1 MANLQ
6 FYLFA
11 LFVAYAESSYVFSNT
26 ISFEGGIYNTSY
38 NFNASS
44 DTFEFLVEVRATGWV
59 GFGFARN
66 APSGMTNYDVAVGGV
81 LNGAGYLKD
90 YLTQTTEPP
99 PLDSQ
104 QDWNLTS
111 ATEQDGVTTLKFSRL
126 RDTNDSM
133 DIAIEEG
140 MPIFLI
146 WAFHTT
152 NDADGSR
159 SLTKHTSEGYHRVIL
174 IPAATSSVLPA
185 AATSSPTMAAM
196 VSPTSTGV
204 STPETPTLEAASSL
218 KSVAVAMNS
227 SMMHALNT
235 SPLSAMSAMHPKTP
249 YSVAPTITASSVAV
263 GASSAVSP
271 SSAPPVT
278 SDFISLHGGKYNVS
292 WMFNSSMGTLH
303 FTVKVRA
310 TGWIGFGLAAQ
321 APNNMVGYDVAVG
334 GVANGAGYLK
344 EAPAPACKRRLRFR
358 SCQIGSTS
366 CHSIAD
372 LSTVGDLEI
381 AHKGHG
387 IPDADWLIH
396 IVKLN
401 SFFICLCQDYFTSGF
416 AAPSEDWQQDWRPS
430 YFREEQGVTTLKFY
444 RKRDTNDTQ
453 KDIAIQPGQSYY
465 FIWAYHSSDEVQ
477 NDSFPKH
484 SYSGSHQVGQ
494 LIPGVQPATTPIATS
509 TTAPT
514 TGTKF
519 NDLMMTMIPFL
530 FLASPTKFPFSLAFD
545 DNQFLVLWRFDDQ
558 ADKVYYHLRVKTTGW
573 IGFGFAALAP
583 NDMMDYDVIVGG
595 FSNGQGYLSDY
606 KTFGKRRPTL
616 DASQDYALLNASE
629 VGGYTELMFERP
641 RDTKD
646 NNDFAFW
653 PGGEAFIIW
662 SYSTEDV
669 VNENNFRIHSRR
681 GWSTNKFVLV
691 AKEQPIPTKP
701 GKASAL
707 LTSIF
712 VALGTALLTIML
724 M

>member
-6 FYLFA
+6 FYLLA
-11 LFVAYAESSYVFSNT
+11 LFVTYAESSYVFSNT

-66 APSGMTNYDVAVGGV
+66 APSRMMNYDVAVGGV

-90 YLTQTTEPP
+90 YLTQTTAPP

-111 ATEQDGVTTLKFSRL
+111 ATEQDSVTTLKFSRL

-133 DIAIEEG
+133 DITIEEG

-152 NDADGSR
+152 NDADGSG
-159 SLTKHTSEGYHRVIL
+159 SLTKHTSAGYQQVIL

-185 AATSSPTMAAM
+185 AATSSPAMAAM

-218 KSVAVAMNS
+218 KSVAMNS

-235 SPLSAMSAMHPKTP
+235 SPLSAMSAMHPQTP
-249 YSVAPTITASSVAV
+249 SSVAPTITASSVAV

-292 WMFNSSMGTLH
+292 WMFNSSMGTLQ

-344 EAPAPACKRRLRFR
+344 
-358 SCQIGSTS
+358 
-366 CHSIAD
+366 
-372 LSTVGDLEI
+372 
-381 AHKGHG
+381 
-387 IPDADWLIH
+387 
-396 IVKLN
+396 
-401 SFFICLCQDYFTSGF
+401 DYFTSGF

-494 LIPGVQPATTPIATS
+494 LIPGIQPATTPIATS

-514 TGTKF
+514 T
-519 NDLMMTMIPFL
+519 
-530 FLASPTKFPFSLAFD
+530 ASPTKFPFSLAFD

-595 FSNGQGYLSDY
+595 FSNGKGYLSDY

-629 VGGYTELMFERP
+629 VEGYTELMFERP

-701 GKASAL
+701 GKASTL
-707 LTSIF
+707 RTSIF
-712 VALGTALLTIML
+712 VALCTALLTIML